1 MYFSAR
7 DDEHHLNNI
16 AGIEV
21 DLWHAHG
28 VRNDLNIFLCS
39 AEAFGFVPEAP
50 QPHYC
55 FCTDLWVLPKIYE
68 TNEQIAFVLARLQE
82 QPELLALLNSSLA
95 QIAAEASDTSIQDK
109 IYSDLTTVLKQD
121 CD

>member
-1 MYFSAR
+1 VGLS
-7 DDEHHLNNI
+7 
-16 AGIEV
+16 
-21 DLWHAHG
+21 
-28 VRNDLNIFLCS
+28 
-39 AEAFGFVPEAP
+39 
-50 QPHYC
+50 
-55 FCTDLWVLPKIYE
+55 KIYE
-68 TNEQIAFVLARLQE
+68 TNEQIVFVLARLQE